1 LLVYKD
7 KRYGIFHVGAIY
19 LALSLIDTYIP
30 SIIWITGNQSARPPW
45 LAPFSNSEISLG
57 LINYTIF
64 YSIMILTLML
74 FPKANIKKW
83 IGSYNIDNIY
93 LKKKLHI
100 FLIITGCMFLIQLM
114 YEINSFGGYSEWLFQ
129 KFSYRFNKGI
139 KTYSLLERFL
149 YFIPW
154 RNLFDTLVYI
164 FFLYRYRFRNPKI
177 YGIILPIIS
186 IVFSLTTSHRGS
198 ILLFLI
204 GLFFVESIRM
214 YIHKKNNYD
223 SSYGVGRESLFKPKY
238 FILSIMI
245 IGAFLLYGAFRTA
258 LENEAKGNESTGTSV
273 IYSVLNQGS
282 GLQGISSVIKRYGN
296 DLDFLLGK
304 TYIDMILLPIPRSI
318 YTSKPITYGIQDI
331 SLDMGWTGRDGRV
344 SNEAA
349 ITLPGEAYA
358 NFGWFG
364 LAIALLYGIFF
375 GLIIR
380 FIHNMGGIYI
390 ALYPT
395 VVIPVIFMSNWMS
408 FTGTMNRLLP
418 SLIIFFML
426 FIISIKIYKTK

>member
-1 LLVYKD
+1 
-7 KRYGIFHVGAIY
+7 
-19 LALSLIDTYIP
+19 
-30 SIIWITGNQSARPPW
+30 
-45 LAPFSNSEISLG
+45 
-57 LINYTIF
+57 
-64 YSIMILTLML
+64 
-74 FPKANIKKW
+74 
-83 IGSYNIDNIY
+83 
-93 LKKKLHI
+93 
-100 FLIITGCMFLIQLM
+100 
-114 YEINSFGGYSEWLFQ
+114 
-129 KFSYRFNKGI
+129 
-139 KTYSLLERFL
+139 
-149 YFIPW
+149 
-154 RNLFDTLVYI
+154 
-164 FFLYRYRFRNPKI
+164 
-177 YGIILPIIS
+177 
-186 IVFSLTTSHRGS
+186 
-198 ILLFLI
+198 
-204 GLFFVESIRM
+204 
-214 YIHKKNNYD
+214 
-223 SSYGVGRESLFKPKY
+223 
-238 FILSIMI
+238 MI